1 MGKRRNIYQVSG
13 GKLEGKR
20 PVRILRCNGRVILK
34 VCFE

>member
-20 PVRILRCNGRVILK
+20 PVRILRCRLK
-34 VCFE
+34 SNIKNSF